1 MKIKS
6 DYKGLKYKK
15 DMFHDVANDNGD
27 TSHKVKF
34 LLYIPSL

>member
-6 DYKGLKYKK
+6 GYKRLKYKE
-15 DMFHDVANDNGD
+15 DVFYDVTNDNGD
-27 TSHKVKF
+27 ISHKVKF